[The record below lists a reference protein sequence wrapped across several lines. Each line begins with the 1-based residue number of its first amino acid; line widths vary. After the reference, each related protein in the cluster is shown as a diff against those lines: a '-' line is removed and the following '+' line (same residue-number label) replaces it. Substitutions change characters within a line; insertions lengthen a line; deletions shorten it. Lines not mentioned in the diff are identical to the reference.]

1 MCPNIDD
8 DHLDHL
14 NKVVAVKIR
23 HCQVTLPYLVINTF
37 FCILKYINI
46 LFLPKL

>member
-14 NKVVAVKIR
+14 IKVVAVKIL
-23 HCQVTLPYLVINTF
+23 HCALTLPSVVINTF
-37 FCILKYINI
+37 CLIVKYINI
-46 LFLPKL
+46 SFLTKL